1 MKSVT
6 AKLKNAYRIGNVY
19 SGNIYGDT
27 RGRFPDGELVRT
39 SAVQSVDGNIVTTA
53 NSVYEVDI
61 FEDASKAKEV
71 SR

>member
-19 SGNIYGDT
+19 FGNIYGDT

-53 NSVYEVDI
+53 NTVYEVDI

>member
-6 AKLKNAYRIGNVY
+6 AKLKNAYRIGKVY
-19 SGNIYGDT
+19 SGNIHGDT